1 MKNIRNIGFIAHID
15 AGKTTT
21 SERVLFYSGR
31 LHRLG
36 EVHDGTATM
45 DWMELEQERGITIT
59 SAATTT
65 EWKNHQ
71 INIIDTPGHV
81 DFTIEV
87 ERALRVLDGAVVI
100 VSAVEGV
107 QPQSET
113 VWRQATRNNVPRVVF
128 VNKMDRT
135 GANFENAVHS
145 INEKLK
151 SNAIP
156 IQIPIGS
163 ESEFTGLIDL
173 IEMKAYEY
181 VDENGLDFN
190 EIAIPDELEDEA
202 FIARSILLDSLAEFD
217 DDLMTL
223 YLDEKEI
230 PIALMKQAI
239 RTATIKQGIVPVFCG
254 SSLKNKGVQML
265 LDGIIDYL
273 PSPVDIEKI
282 PAYDKNGDETSVNV
296 NDENLSALAF
306 KVATDPFVGKLIFVR
321 IYSGTLKSKDQI
333 YNPRTGK
340 TERVGRLLR
349 MNADRREDIEELG
362 PGDIGAVIGAKS
374 FTTGDTMTNKGNS
387 LSLSRVVFPDPVISI
402 SLEPKKTADLDKLGE
417 SLSKLSEE
425 DPSFKFSVDPETGQ
439 TVISGMGELHLDI
452 IVSRLLREFK
462 LDTNV
467 GRPKVSY
474 RESISASS
482 TAEGRYVRQ
491 SGGRGQY
498 GHVVIEIEPR
508 KKDKDQVLEL
518 EDRTKGGSVPK
529 DYHKAVLQGVK
540 EAALNGSIAGYKVI
554 DFHLKLLDGSYHEV
568 DSSEIAFKIAAVDAF
583 RKAFMK
589 ASPLLL
595 EPIMDAE
602 VMVKE
607 DHVGVVLGDLEKR
620 RGLVYDTKIL
630 DDGTRVIK
638 VHLPLSETFGYTTVL
653 RNVTSGTGTSSMEF
667 LKYEK
672 VPEHV
677 KEKISHSAS

>member
-36 EVHDGTATM
+36 EVHEGTATM

-65 EWKNHQ
+65 DWKDHQ

-113 VWRQATRNNVPRVVF
+113 VWRQATRNNVPRIVF
-128 VNKMDRT
+128 INKMDRT
-135 GANFENAVHS
+135 GANFENSVNS
-145 INEKLK
+145 INDKLK

-156 IQIPIGS
+156 IQLPIGS
-163 ESEFTGLIDL
+163 ESDYSGLIDL

-181 VDENGLDFN
+181 LDDNGLDFK
-190 EIAIPDELEDEA
+190 EIEIPESLKDEA
-202 FIARSILLDSLAEFD
+202 FLSRSMLLDSLAEFD
-217 DDLMTL
+217 DELMSL

-230 PIALMKQAI
+230 PTSLIKKVVRL
-239 RTATIKQGIVPVFCG
+239 ATISQGIVPVFCG

-273 PSPVDIEKI
+273 PSPLDIEKV
-282 PAYDKNGDETSVNV
+282 PAYNKDGDEINLSV
-296 NDENLSALAF
+296 NDENLTGLAF

-321 IYSGTLKSKDQI
+321 IYSGKLKSKDQI

-349 MNADRREDIEELG
+349 MHADRREDIDELG
-362 PGDIGAVIGAKS
+362 PGDLGAIIGAKS
-374 FTTGDTMTNKGNS
+374 FTTGDTLTNKGNS
-387 LSLSRVVFPDPVISI
+387 FTLSRVAFPDPVISI

-417 SLSKLSEE
+417 SLSKLGEE
-425 DPSFKFSVDPETGQ
+425 DPSFKFSVDSETGQ
-439 TVISGMGELHLDI
+439 TIISGMGELHLEI
-452 IVSRLLREFK
+452 IVSRLQREFK

-474 RESISASS
+474 RESIASS
-482 TAEGRYVRQ
+482 SVAEGKYVRQ

-508 KKDKDQVLEL
+508 KKDKEQVLEM
-518 EDRTKGGSVPK
+518 EDLTKGGSVPK
-529 DYHKAVLQGVK
+529 EYHKPVLQGVK

-554 DFHLKLLDGSYHEV
+554 DFHLKLLDGSYHDV

-583 RKAFMK
+583 RKAFLK

-602 VMVKE
+602 IMVKE
-607 DHVGVVLGDLEKR
+607 EHVGVVLGDLEKR
-620 RGLVYDTKIL
+620 RGMVYDTKIL
-630 DDGTRVIK
+630 DDGTRVVK
-638 VHLPLSETFGYTTVL
+638 AHLPLSETFGYTTVL

-672 VPEHV
+672 VPEHI
-677 KEKISHSAS
+677 KEKISHAAN

>member
-36 EVHDGTATM
+36 EVHEGTATM

-65 EWKNHQ
+65 DWKDHQ

-113 VWRQATRNNVPRVVF
+113 VWRQATRNNVPRIVF
-128 VNKMDRT
+128 INKMDRT
-135 GANFENAVHS
+135 GANFENSVNS
-145 INEKLK
+145 INDKLK

-156 IQIPIGS
+156 IQLPIGS
-163 ESEFTGLIDL
+163 ESDYSGLIDL

-181 VDENGLDFN
+181 LDDNGLDFK
-190 EIAIPDELEDEA
+190 EIEIPESLKDEA
-202 FIARSILLDSLAEFD
+202 FLSRSMLLDSLAEFD
-217 DDLMTL
+217 DELMSL

-230 PIALMKQAI
+230 PTSLIKKVVRL
-239 RTATIKQGIVPVFCG
+239 ATISQGIVPVFCG

-273 PSPVDIEKI
+273 PSPLDIEKV
-282 PAYDKNGDETSVNV
+282 PAYNKDGDEINLSV
-296 NDENLSALAF
+296 NDENLTGLAF

-321 IYSGTLKSKDQI
+321 IYSGKLKSKDQI

-349 MNADRREDIEELG
+349 MHADRREDIDELG
-362 PGDIGAVIGAKS
+362 PGDLGAIIGAKS
-374 FTTGDTMTNKGNS
+374 FTTGDTLTNKGNS
-387 LSLSRVVFPDPVISI
+387 FTLSRVAFPDPVISI

-417 SLSKLSEE
+417 SLSKLGEE
-425 DPSFKFSVDPETGQ
+425 DPSFKFSVDSETGQ
-439 TVISGMGELHLDI
+439 TIISGMGELHLEI
-452 IVSRLLREFK
+452 IVSRLQREFK

-474 RESISASS
+474 RESIANSS
-482 TAEGRYVRQ
+482 VAEGKYVRQ

-508 KKDKDQVLEL
+508 KKDKEQVLEM
-518 EDRTKGGSVPK
+518 EDLTKGGSVPK
-529 DYHKAVLQGVK
+529 EYHKPVLQGVK

-554 DFHLKLLDGSYHEV
+554 DFHLKLLDGSYHDV

-583 RKAFMK
+583 RKAFLK

-602 VMVKE
+602 IMVKE
-607 DHVGVVLGDLEKR
+607 EHVGVVLGDLEKR
-620 RGLVYDTKIL
+620 RGMVYDTKIL
-630 DDGTRVIK
+630 DDGTRVVK
-638 VHLPLSETFGYTTVL
+638 AHLPLSETFGYTTVL

-672 VPEHV
+672 VPEHI
-677 KEKISHSAS
+677 KEKISHAAN